1 MADACGHNFCQN
13 CLLVHI
19 GGPYRSLLAEIGGGN
34 EWNCPDCRSEQSKK
48 PDELMRNRLVEK
60 AVESLNDNLS
70 FNATV
75 TQNEVRNLCR
85 RHNLELTLC
94 KFCII
99 CNLYKEYAAYNL
111 YAGLPLFAN
120 SGKLTQSFFRNF
132 ISPGP
137 ISE

>member
-13 CLLVHI
+13 CLLANI

-34 EWNCPDCRSEQSKK
+34 EWLCPECRSEQSKK

-75 TQNEVRNLCR
+75 TQNEVRNLCP

-94 KFCII
+94 KFCINYMQFVYRI
-99 CNLYKEYAAYNL
+99 CELTLIGILE
-111 YAGLPLFAN
+111 N
-120 SGKLTQSFFRNF
+120 SSKVFFPKFYFSRPDF
-132 ISPGP
+132 
-137 ISE
+137 